1 MTERQ
6 LSFCMVTTFYPP
18 YHFGGDAMYV
28 YRLSNALA
36 RAGHHVTV
44 VHNVDA
50 YSVLRG
56 GEPTEIFPNEMNV
69 TVRALRSR
77 FGAISPLASYMT
89 GSPALMA
96 SSLHE
101 ILDGDFDVIHFH
113 NISLMGGP
121 SVLGY
126 GRGIKLYTLHEH
138 WLVCPMHVLWKYN
151 RRPCEG
157 PSCLRCTLSF
167 RRPPQLWR
175 YSGKLERDVQYV
187 DAFLSPSRFTAAKH
201 RERGFTH
208 PIRHLPLFVPEPP
221 VVGEAPS
228 DARPYFLFAGR
239 LERLKG
245 VQTLL
250 EVFAKYDSA
259 ELVIAGD
266 GDYAGELKRQAG
278 GLEHV
283 RFVGRRDTATLGSLY
298 AHAIALIVPTV
309 GFEVFPF
316 VTLEAF
322 AHRTPAIVRDRGG
335 LPEAIV
341 DSGAGF
347 TYRTDDELVAAMEA
361 LRLDNL
367 LRDELGRRGYD
378 AYRQQWSEK
387 PHLREYLKI
396 VEELLLAEQQRAVR
410 SR

>member
-1 MTERQ
+1 MWTH
-6 LSFCMVTTFYPP
+6 FFPP
-18 YHFGGDAMYV
+18 A
-28 YRLSNALA
+28 A
-36 RAGHHVTV
+36 
-44 VHNVDA
+44 
-50 YSVLRG
+50 
-56 GEPTEIFPNEMNV
+56 
-69 TVRALRSR
+69 
-77 FGAISPLASYMT
+77 SP
-89 GSPALMA
+89 P
-96 SSLHE
+96 
-101 ILDGDFDVIHFH
+101 
-113 NISLMGGP
+113 
-121 SVLGY
+121 
-126 GRGIKLYTLHEH
+126 RK
-138 WLVCPMHVLWKYN
+138 
-151 RRPCEG
+151 
-157 PSCLRCTLSF
+157 
-167 RRPPQLWR
+167 
-175 YSGKLERDVQYV
+175 
-187 DAFLSPSRFTAAKH
+187 

-221 VVGEAPS
+221 VVGEAPPE
-228 DARPYFLFAGR
+228 ARPYFLFAGR

-266 GDYAGELKRQAG
+266 GDYAGELKRQAS

-283 RFVGRRDTATLGSLY
+283 RFVGRRDTAGLGSLY

-361 LRLDNL
+361 LRRDNL
-367 LRDELGRRGYD
+367 LRDELGRRGYE
-378 AYRQQWSEK
+378 RIGGSGRRSRS
-387 PHLREYLKI
+387 PGILKI
-396 VEELLLAEQQRAVR
+396 VEELLLAETAACCAFTLARLARRSQPIGTQLRLPATPPVPDGRWTGVR
-410 SR
+410 DRWQTPRSPAP